1 MTQAEELALAA
12 EYKAESHPNTRR
24 GEGWCQ
30 FHLYDWWIWYC
41 GSYKRIWGAAH
52 LVDSHYT
59 GHIYFQDLREA
70 FEHAKSQP

>member
-12 EYKAESHPNTRR
+12 EYGAKSHPDTRR

-41 GSYKRIWGAAH
+41 GGHKRIWCAAH
-52 LVDSHYT
+52 LVDNHYVD
-59 GHIYFQDLREA
+59 HIYFQDLREA